1 MNNFDNQQNQN
12 RNQNFDFKPYS
23 NQSKPDNEEKNP
35 KKDNFLIIIIGGVV
49 LILLLGAVC
58 LVSLKQKSNE
68 AQRQAQ
74 RASSSTVQIKKLPQ
88 DNDSS
93 DNSSQNISADD
104 AKSNVKSAF
113 NFAFKIMSQVNAVSG
128 EAMDLTQL
136 SDSDAK
142 TLSRLFTTSQVL
154 QDFNDATN
162 YSSDK
167 DDTIYGD
174 AGTGEKKVKHPKVG
188 NKYSVKSTSFSINSD
203 SGDNY
208 VFNVTMKYQPKGFK
222 TSSIDLVVSVS
233 KSTGK
238 LTNVEQKV

>member
-23 NQSKPDNEEKNP
+23 NQNEPDNEEKKPQN
-35 KKDNFLIIIIGGVV
+35 DNFLIIIIGGVV

-58 LVSLKQKSNE
+58 LVSLKQKNDE
-68 AQRQAQ
+68 AQ

-88 DNDSS
+88 DSDSS
-93 DNSSQNISADD
+93 NNSSQNISADD
-104 AKSNVKSAF
+104 AKNNVKSAF

-222 TSSIDLVVSVS
+222 TSSIGLVVSVS